1 MTDRV
6 RAWLVFVGLVLL
18 AFGMTHL
25 TVAAITVAT

>member
-6 RAWLVFVGLVLL
+6 RVWLVFVGLVLL
-18 AFGMTHL
+18 TFGMTHL